1 MSVLN
6 GVNSAYFIQIDGK
19 MISPKT
25 LLRDLEDIEAIIIE
39 IYTKEMTSSPTVE
52 PISFSV
58 AIQDNPE
65 EDYLVNKNLALKD
78 ISTCI
83 LGMNDLD
90 PELYQ
95 PTIDGE
101 VIDLSTV
108 LKSIPDLSSVIIEF
122 QRTNVN
128 TIEKKTAVI
137 KNQPEN
143 KQLQPEEHKELK
155 GEHNVTVQSK
165 PSLTIGYRQKV
176 FKLPLEQDST
186 KKDFRNII
194 EELTDIPAQKQLIT

>member
-19 MISPKT
+19 MINPKT

-165 PSLTIGYRQKV
+165 PSLTIGYRQKYSSYLSN
-176 FKLPLEQDST
+176 KIPP
-186 KKDFRNII
+186 KKILGTLLKSLRIFQPKNS
-194 EELTDIPAQKQLIT
+194 

>member
-39 IYTKEMTSSPTVE
+39 IYTKEMTPSPTVE
-52 PISFSV
+52 PIFISV

-165 PSLTIGYRQKV
+165 PSLTIGYRQKYSSYLSN
-176 FKLPLEQDST
+176 KIPP
-186 KKDFRNII
+186 KKIFGTLLKSLRIFQPINS
-194 EELTDIPAQKQLIT
+194 

>member
-1 MSVLN
+1 MDSINDTPETKLRVELSILLSEVAMSVLN

-39 IYTKEMTSSPTVE
+39 IYTKEMTPSPTVE
-52 PISFSV
+52 PIFISV

-95 PTIDGE
+95 PTID
-101 VIDLSTV
+101 
-108 LKSIPDLSSVIIEF
+108 
-122 QRTNVN
+122 NN
-128 TIEKKTAVI
+128 
-137 KNQPEN
+137 
-143 KQLQPEEHKELK
+143 
-155 GEHNVTVQSK
+155 
-165 PSLTIGYRQKV
+165 
-176 FKLPLEQDST
+176 
-186 KKDFRNII
+186 
-194 EELTDIPAQKQLIT
+194 

>member
-1 MSVLN
+1 
-6 GVNSAYFIQIDGK
+6 
-19 MISPKT
+19 MI
-25 LLRDLEDIEAIIIE
+25 
-39 IYTKEMTSSPTVE
+39 
-52 PISFSV
+52 
-58 AIQDNPE
+58 
-65 EDYLVNKNLALKD
+65 
-78 ISTCI
+78 
-83 LGMNDLD
+83 
-90 PELYQ
+90 
-95 PTIDGE
+95 TIDGE

-128 TIEKKTAVI
+128 TIEKKTAI

-194 EELTDIPAQKQLIT
+194 EELTDIPAHKQLIT